1 MIGRAHTGQAG
12 FQNQDIT
19 TIEGKEEQ
27 VTIAKQ
33 CTWQA
38 EWMSSLDRPAKGDWK
53 WTKLQKDADKA
64 QFCNVSNTKR

>member
-12 FQNQDIT
+12 FQNQDTT

-33 CTWQA
+33 CT
-38 EWMSSLDRPAKGDWK
+38 
-53 WTKLQKDADKA
+53 
-64 QFCNVSNTKR
+64 